1 MSEEENIRLVRE
13 IGEVKAELSG
23 LKAEVA
29 GTNQRLDDIVITQL
43 KDHGKRLAMQD
54 IRCLLYTSHPL
65 VREYDFPAELG
76 NPVQQLV
83 GSGRRSALEHT
94 EKRRG
99 RGSHRLAQIGDPAR
113 LFRLFVQP
121 FYGCL
126 LYTSRCV

>member
-54 IRCLLYTSHPL
+54 IRISSEQAENRRAGGFALAAIATVAGSVGALLMK
-65 VREYDFPAELG
+65 VFG
-76 NPVQQLV
+76 
-83 GSGRRSALEHT
+83 
-94 EKRRG
+94 
-99 RGSHRLAQIGDPAR
+99 
-113 LFRLFVQP
+113 
-121 FYGCL
+121 
-126 LYTSRCV
+126 

>member
-54 IRCLLYTSHPL
+54 IRISSL
-65 VREYDFPAELG
+65 EQAE
-76 NPVQQLV
+76 N
-83 GSGRRSALEHT
+83 RRAGGISALAALAT
-94 EKRRG
+94 VA
-99 RGSHRLAQIGDPAR
+99 GSVGA
-113 LFRLFVQP
+113 
-121 FYGCL
+121 L
-126 LYTSRCV
+126 LMKVFG